1 MIKKYTLKNL
11 DPQKWDE
18 LVKNSSQGL
27 FYCLFDIL
35 TALHAQWE
43 FFVWQEEEE
52 FQWGI
57 ALPIKRIFG
66 LKRVVQPAFC
76 QQLGIIGNFD
86 EKDRDV
92 IEQVIG
98 LSKSIITWAYHLNE
112 NNDLSTL
119 TPMGFRVLQKRNLVL
134 NLTRPNEERERSYS
148 NNLKRKI
155 NKAHRSALKLEEQTL
170 DVFWPIYSK
179 EYSALPH
186 TTGVGAGDNLRKALQ
201 SSSDSLFHK
210 LYLVYSQDGIPL
222 AGGIFIGFKKRLTYW
237 SGFSNALGKEQGAMA
252 FLMNSV
258 IRSHESDFSEFD
270 FETGNLEGTRRF
282 FGQFRPDER
291 PFQVIRRAPK
301 LPFVDPKNK
310 VEKQ

>member
-1 MIKKYTLKNL
+1 MIKKYSQKNL

-35 TALHAQWE
+35 TALHSQWE
-43 FFVWQEEEE
+43 FFVWQEGEE
-52 FQWGI
+52 FQWGT
-57 ALPIKRIFG
+57 ALPVKKAFG
-66 LKRVVQPAFC
+66 FKRVVQPAFC
-76 QQLGIIGNFD
+76 QQLGIMGNFD
-86 EKDRDV
+86 GKDADV
-92 IEQVIG
+92 MEQVIG
-98 LSKSIITWAYHLNE
+98 LSKGIITWAYHLNE
-112 NNDLSTL
+112 NNHLSAL
-119 TPMGFRVLQKRNLVL
+119 VHKRFRVLQKRNLVL
-134 NLTRPNEERERSYS
+134 NLNQPFEERERSYS

-155 NKAHRSALKLEEQTL
+155 KKAHGSGLKLEEQTL

-186 TTGVGAGDNLRKALQ
+186 TGGDGAVENLRKALK
-201 SSSDSLFHK
+201 SSSESLFRK
-210 LYLVYSQDGIPL
+210 LYLVHSQDGVPL
-222 AGGIFIGFKKRLTYW
+222 AGGIFIGFNKRLTYW
-237 SGFSNALGKEQGAMA
+237 SGFSNPLGKDLGAMA

-258 IRSHESDFSEFD
+258 IRAHESDFLEFD

-291 PFQVIRRAPK
+291 PFQVIRHTPK
-301 LPFVDPKNK
+301 LPFVDTKDK